1 MKSVVNP
8 LLLVLENIDCSRAL
22 MLSSNDAP
30 EALDKVLPLE
40 VLALEGRELAWLV
53 VALGGGMPKTCAF
66 KSANS
71 DVVGL
76 AAALLGLP
84 SAAAALS
91 E

>member
-8 LLLVLENIDCSRAL
+8 LLLALENIDCSRAL

-30 EALDKVLPLE
+30 EALDKVLPVV
-40 VLALEGRELAWLV
+40 VLALKGREFAWLV

-66 KSANS
+66 KSASS

-84 SAAAALS
+84 SAAVS

>member
-8 LLLVLENIDCSRAL
+8 LLLALENIDCSRAL

-30 EALDKVLPLE
+30 EALDKVLPL